1 MKILALE
8 TSAKAVSA
16 AVSENGRILAAGYQ
30 DTGLTHSR
38 TLMPIV
44 EHILKNTDLK
54 LSDMDAIAVAVG
66 PGSFTGLRIG
76 AATAKGFAL
85 ALDKPIVAVPTL
97 DALAYNVFETNK
109 FICPIMDARRNRV
122 YAAFYMWENGKLI
135 RLTDH
140 MAESIERVIE
150 IAEML
155 EREVIFLG
163 DGVPVHRERL
173 EQNPAFLFAPAHCN
187 MQRASALAALGAI
200 MAEEGLAKPGNAFEL
215 IYLRKSQAERER
227 EARLAK
233 EEAGE

>member
-1 MKILALE
+1 MKILGIDTTGQTA
-8 TSAKAVSA
+8 SA
-16 AVSENGRILAAGYQ
+16 ALVEGDKLIAEFTMKYK
-30 DTGLTHSR
+30 LTHSQTILPMIADILER
-38 TLMPIV
+38 T
-44 EHILKNTDLK
+44 ETDK
-54 LSDMDAIAVAVG
+54 ASIDCIACACG

-109 FICPIMDARRNRV
+109 FICPIMDARRNQV

-150 IAEML
+150 IA
-155 EREVIFLG
+155 

-187 MQRASALAALGAI
+187 MQRASAVATLGAI